1 MTKTK
6 TELQEILEAIS
17 YLRDAVLRLEGAV
30 YATRP
35 FQFAPPVQTLPHP
48 SWPGAGTICTDAPIS
63 TSTTANVQL
72 NPPREPK
79 TLEQAAKEFDQQNK
93 VTSPI
98 QQNGWDLLNPSH
110 PASSRNPANQEQQE
124 PELPKVRKP
133 RTPKAKSAEAAT
145 QTAAAVH
152 TPVAQ
157 TVAAVVEPTP
167 PASVAHVAPSED
179 IFGLGL

>member
-17 YLRDAVLRLEGAV
+17 YLRDAVTRLEGAV

-72 NPPREPK
+72 NPPGEPK

-93 VTSPI
+93 VTSPVP
-98 QQNGWDLLNPSH
+98 QNGWDLLNPSH
-110 PASSRNPANQEQQE
+110 PASSRNPANQQQE
-124 PELPKVRKP
+124 PEQPKVRKP
-133 RTPKAKSAEAAT
+133 RTPKAKSVEAAT

-157 TVAAVVEPTP
+157 TVAAVVSPTP
-167 PASVAHVAPSED
+167 PADDV
-179 IFGLGL
+179 FGLGL